1 MMTNR
6 FPSLRRSSLALVAV
20 LVVTACGGGSQA
32 SNPTPV
38 PTPIVT
44 PTPDPTPEP
53 TPETSCS
60 PLPPPVTR
68 LRLKVHLSGRDYLT
82 LDATPLV
89 GPNANYCRS
98 IGYTDGR
105 SICPVRPEGDPQRR
119 ECEAYAVGRAEDTGR
134 VGPTW
139 TREDGEYCT
148 TFEETFCANHPDN
161 QYQLWVYCG
170 GIKYRACAANRA
182 CGEIMTDKDQ
192 HLEKCIGS
200 PGSTWPG
207 S

>member
-1 MMTNR
+1 MNKR
-6 FPSLRRSSLALVAV
+6 LLLSFGLILLAFLLVS
-20 LVVTACGGGSQA
+20 CGVGSGSREGSAQQ
-32 SNPTPV
+32 
-38 PTPIVT
+38 
-44 PTPDPTPEP
+44 
-53 TPETSCS
+53 
-60 PLPPPVTR
+60 
-68 LRLKVHLSGRDYLT
+68 G
-82 LDATPLV
+82 
-89 GPNANYCRS
+89 S
-98 IGYTDGR
+98 ITVEVQKTGEQTYR
-105 SICPVRPEGDPQRR
+105 VAFEGDPQRR